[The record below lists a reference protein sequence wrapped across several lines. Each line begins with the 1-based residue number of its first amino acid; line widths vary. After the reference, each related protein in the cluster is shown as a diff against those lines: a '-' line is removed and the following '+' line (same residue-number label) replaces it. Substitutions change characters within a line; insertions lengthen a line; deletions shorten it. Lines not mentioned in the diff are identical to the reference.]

1 MFLKENCYAHQRFV
15 FLFYKKYC
23 NINEIYYKVIKLLK

>member
-15 FLFYKKYC
+15 FLFYKYC